1 VYSCCVCGIRSTR
14 FIEPDLQLYKTISYV
29 YRKLLASMFQ
39 SLCENSYSTKIM
51 LFIVGDSGNAS
62 TGQPRHYKG
71 CSFHR
76 VISGFMLQ
84 GGDYTRHN
92 GTGGMLSAVH

>member
-1 VYSCCVCGIRSTR
+1 
-14 FIEPDLQLYKTISYV
+14 
-29 YRKLLASMFQ
+29 
-39 SLCENSYSTKIM
+39 M

>member
-1 VYSCCVCGIRSTR
+1 
-14 FIEPDLQLYKTISYV
+14 
-29 YRKLLASMFQ
+29 
-39 SLCENSYSTKIM
+39 M

-71 CSFHR
+71 SSFHR
-76 VISGFMLQ
+76 VISGFMIQ

-92 GTGGMLSAVH
+92 GTGGKLDVSIVLQWLPAIQHSLRPVIGCKILFDVWMY